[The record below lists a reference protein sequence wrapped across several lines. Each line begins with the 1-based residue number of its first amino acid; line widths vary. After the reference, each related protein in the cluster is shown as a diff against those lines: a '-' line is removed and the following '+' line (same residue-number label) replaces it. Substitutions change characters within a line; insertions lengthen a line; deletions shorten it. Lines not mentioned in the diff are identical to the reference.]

1 MKQRPTP
8 PCRSTAALPPFLRR
22 MPVLLLLLTLALAH
36 VFPASVLAGWQW
48 QGPPTLVNM
57 QSNRRGHV
65 FYKGEAVA
73 LKLSGPGAS
82 KYVIRDYYGNIV
94 EQGAL
99 NGTVLVPGVTEPGWY
114 KVNFYGGDQGMPW
127 GNSVGSGMFCILRDD
142 PNFPRMPAPGTF
154 GGEGLVDEI
163 TRGVM
168 GYGPQRHKVDNAS
181 AADSEIPRLDAE
193 IALDQKYYM
202 PFDPYRKRELLIVF
216 PNGTWDLAG
225 VRKIVEH
232 FKGSVKYWEPRNE
245 PNFSTGATAFVKNE
259 LAPFYAL
266 VKSVDPT
273 LKVIAPG
280 AVTVGPP
287 MAGWNDEF
295 FRAGGGKYID
305 AFSFHAYNC
314 VNGDLNLT
322 RMSMDQVN
330 GWLSRYNLTG
340 LEKWQT
346 EQGFLGPVY
355 GAYQPRMQGRWTM
368 LQMMVYEQYGIP
380 KEHNHYWYDRNGG
393 FWDEPRWV
401 QNEDGSI
408 NPVGVLLRV
417 WSEELYG
424 TRFERSLDFGN
435 PGNKLYVGSV
445 FSGPGKQMAALMTS
459 GDTRGQLDVSV
470 PNAASIKVV
479 SPFGKE
485 RTVALVNG
493 KVTLPVSELPTYVEY
508 AGTLSVAPL
517 NWGTNL
523 VQQGGVTAAASG
535 SSVHPINPG
544 INNPPG
550 KVINGKLDT
559 WYWNQGN
566 DDRIWESNNA
576 TYPAWFEVR
585 LPAATQMD
593 RVVVY
598 AGIPWQWDGSI
609 LDYELQVEQGG
620 QWVSLERIQ
629 EPVNTLR
636 AYTQT
641 NRTSV
646 DSFYSERCIFT
657 HSFAPVTTAK
667 IRLLVHDV
675 TWGGASNKDLKD
687 AGAQGGEHQLNL
699 REIEIYRSGAAVS
712 SNAAPAAVG
721 DSATCYRGGS
731 VSIPVLA
738 NDTNTD
744 GGPFALSIVSVGEPK
759 LGRVA
764 IVGDQLVYTA
774 AQALSGPDQFTY
786 TISDGASSATSTVAV
801 NVLATVQPLG
811 VDTHGLF
818 AEYFNNADFTAPA
831 FSRVDPYVDNNWG
844 TNAPDPAVDAGSF
857 SIRWTGKVRAKYT
870 ELYAFSTLSDDG
882 VRLWVNG
889 KALVNNWNPHPGTVD
904 AGSIQLEAGQLY
916 DIKLEYFQ
924 GGGGAQISLFWSSP
938 SQTREVVPFDAL
950 TLGAPVTVVPP
961 ANRMPV
967 AGKDTAW
974 TPQGSSTLINVLLN
988 DSDADAAPLPL
999 KISAVGAPG
1008 RGTAVLSDTRIQY
1021 TPEAGFAGA
1030 DAFTYTITDGEATA
1044 TATVT
1049 VTVAAPDPT
1058 RWAGLKGEYFGAAD
1072 LTVPLM
1078 SRLDAAVNFDWLLGA
1093 PATGIPADGFSA
1105 RWSGAVTPRFTESYT
1120 FYATSDDG
1128 VRLWVNGV
1136 LIADNWSDHAPAE
1149 VSGSIKLV
1157 AGALCDIKMEYYE
1170 RTGGAQAQL
1179 RWSSPSLPK
1188 EVIPSTCLSTPPFTG
1203 GVAPPPPPQV
1213 LVNRAPVAVD
1223 DTASTNEGVA
1233 VTVPVLANDSDP
1245 DAAPQALLVSAV
1257 GAPAR
1262 GSATLA
1268 GGGVVYLPQPGFTGV
1283 DQFAYTISD
1292 GSATA
1297 SAVAVVTVKSTAL
1310 VNSLVSSGMSA
1321 VQVGV
1326 AVGSSRILADGSWEL
1341 NGTGGS
1347 VSGTADALRMEA
1359 VTVTGDF
1366 RVMMRV
1372 RGLTGS
1378 AAARAG
1384 LLLREGTQ
1392 PGDRC
1397 VLGCVTPSA
1406 QVRSG
1411 ARLVANGA
1419 YSETA
1424 SGVPEAQ
1431 AVFPEA
1437 WLQLERMGDSVRVLV
1452 SSNGAAFQ
1460 PVAAYTVA
1468 GLGASLQVGA
1478 VATGGAPDATVRA
1491 VVDQWSV
1498 QPVVGAGSAPFQA
1511 GLLGVYYASS
1521 NLTLPVAAR
1530 VDETVNFDWGNG
1542 TAHPAVAGDNFSA
1555 RWSGY
1560 VVAPTSGLF
1569 TFYTQADDG
1578 VRLWVNGKQLVSDW
1592 TPHAITENS
1601 GTVELQAGVPVEVKL
1616 EYFESGGQAVCRLL
1630 WSGPSVNKQTV
1641 PVGVLRP
1648 ALVPTALGAAVSPAV
1663 RLLADGSR
1671 ELAATGAGLKAGA
1684 LEQGG
1689 FLNEPHSGDFQMA
1702 FRLRALS
1709 GSSSVAMM
1717 LREGMGAADR
1727 FAALQWGLDGGL
1739 SLWSRATVG
1748 GAVTRTPVA
1757 GSLSLPDAWLLLER
1771 RGDKILLAFSPDDK
1785 TYTNSASLELAGLP
1799 QLVYAGA
1806 FLGGSSGGTAA
1817 KAVVGEYELNPISL
1831 PGLTGEYF
1839 GSSALSGLRMVRVDP
1854 SVDFVWGSG
1863 SPDPR
1868 LPADSFSVR
1877 WTGRLKTRA
1886 AGSTTFF
1893 VQSDDGVR
1901 LWLNGQLV
1909 INNWTDHAVTENS
1922 VTLSLGAGA
1931 SVDVRLEYYEKA
1943 GSATARLLWTTPGQ
1957 PKQVIPV
1964 EQLRTP

>member
-1 MKQRPTP
+1 MKDRPALSCRFLASFP
-8 PCRSTAALPPFLRR
+8 PLLRR
-22 MPVLLLLLTLALAH
+22 LPVLMLLLTLALLP
-36 VFPASVLAGWQW
+36 VFPPSLLAGWQW
-48 QGPPTLVNM
+48 QGPSTLVTM

-65 FYKGEAVA
+65 FYRGEAVA

-82 KYVIRDYYGNIV
+82 KYVIRDYYGNVV

-99 NGTVLVPGVTEPGWY
+99 SGTVLVPGVSEPGWY

-142 PNFPRMPAPGTF
+142 PNFPKMPAPGTF
-154 GGEGLVDEI
+154 GGEGLIDEI

-245 PNFSTGATAFVKNE
+245 PNFSTGATAFVQNE

-330 GWLSRYNLTG
+330 GWLSRYNLKG

-424 TRFERSLDFGN
+424 TRFESALNFGN
-435 PGNKLYVGSV
+435 PGNKLFVGSV
-445 FSGPGKQMAALMTS
+445 FTGPGKKMAALMTS

-470 PNAASIKVV
+470 PDAASIKVV

-508 AGTLSVAPL
+508 TGTLSVAPL
-517 NWGTNL
+517 DWGTNL
-523 VQQGGVTAAASG
+523 VQQGGATAAASG

-544 INNPPG
+544 INNPPS

-620 QWVSLERIQ
+620 QWVSIERIQ

-667 IRLLVHDV
+667 IRLLVNDV

-699 REIEIYRSGAAVS
+699 REIEIYRSGVAVASNTAPVAA
-712 SNAAPAAVG
+712 A

-731 VSIPVLA
+731 VKIPVLA
-738 NDTNTD
+738 NDTDAD
-744 GGPFALSIVSVGEPK
+744 GGPFALSIVSIGEPK
-759 LGRVA
+759 LGRAA

-774 AQALSGPDQFTY
+774 AQALSGQDQFTY
-786 TISDGASSATSTVAV
+786 TVSDGVSTSTATVTV

-818 AEYFNNADFTAPA
+818 AEYFNNADLTALA

-844 TNAPDPAVDAGSF
+844 TNAPEPSVDAGSF
-857 SIRWTGKVRAKYT
+857 SIRWTGKVRAKYS
-870 ELYAFSTLSDDG
+870 ELYTFSTLSDDG

-889 KALVNNWNPHPGTVD
+889 KMLVNNWNPHPGTID
-904 AGSIQLEAGQLY
+904 TGSIPLEAGQWY

-938 SQTREVVPFDAL
+938 TQTREVVPFDAL
-950 TLGAPVTVVPP
+950 TLGALVTVVPP
-961 ANRMPV
+961 ANRVPV
-967 AGKDTAW
+967 AVKDVAW
-974 TPQGSSTLINVLLN
+974 TPQGASTLINVLLN
-988 DSDADAAPLPL
+988 DSDADASPLPL
-999 KISAVGAPG
+999 KISAVGTPG
-1008 RGTAVLSDTRIQY
+1008 HGTAVLTDTRILY
-1021 TPEAGFAGA
+1021 TPAAGFSGT
-1030 DAFTYTITDGEATA
+1030 DAFTYTITDGEASA

-1072 LTVPLM
+1072 LTVPLLT
-1078 SRLDAAVNFDWLLGA
+1078 RLDSTVNFDWLLGA
-1093 PATGIPADGFSA
+1093 PAAGISADGFSV
-1105 RWSGAVTPRFTESYT
+1105 RWSGAVTPRFSESYT

-1128 VRLWVNGV
+1128 VRVWVNGA

-1149 VSGSIKLV
+1149 VSGRINLV
-1157 AGALCDIKMEYYE
+1157 AGALCDIKVEYYE
-1170 RTGGAQAQL
+1170 RTGGAQVQL

-1188 EVIPSTCLSTPPFTG
+1188 EVIPSTCLSTPPFVG
-1203 GVAPPPPPQV
+1203 GVAPPPPPPV
-1213 LVNRAPVAVD
+1213 LVNLAPVAVND
-1223 DTASTNEGVA
+1223 AVSTNEGVA
-1233 VTVPVLANDSDP
+1233 VTVPVLSNDSDP
-1245 DAAPQALLVSAV
+1245 DSGPQALVVSAV
-1257 GAPAR
+1257 GAPAH
-1262 GSATLA
+1262 GSATLV
-1268 GGGVVYLPQPGFTGV
+1268 GGSVVYQPQVGFTGA
-1283 DQFAYTISD
+1283 DQFTYTMSD
-1292 GSATA
+1292 GAATA
-1297 SAVAVVTVKSTAL
+1297 SAVVAVTVKSTAIAS
-1310 VNSLVSSGMSA
+1310 NLVSSGMNP
-1321 VQVGV
+1321 VQIGG
-1326 AVGSSRILADGSWEL
+1326 ATGSSRILADGSWEL

-1347 VSGTADALRMEA
+1347 VSGVADALRMEA
-1359 VTVTGDF
+1359 VAVTGDF
-1366 RVMMRV
+1366 RVLLRV
-1372 RGLTGS
+1372 RGLAGS

-1397 VLGCVTPSA
+1397 VFGAVTPSA
-1406 QVRSG
+1406 QVRTG
-1411 ARLVANGA
+1411 ARFVASA
-1419 YSETA
+1419 AFSETTP
-1424 SGVPEAQ
+1424 GVPEVQ
-1431 AVFPEA
+1431 AVFPDA
-1437 WLQLERMGDSVRVLV
+1437 WLQLERIGDRVRVFV
-1452 SSNGAAFQ
+1452 SNNGTEFQ

-1478 VATGGAPDATVRA
+1478 VTTGGADAVVRA
-1491 VVDQWSV
+1491 VLDQWSL
-1498 QPVVGAGSAPFQA
+1498 QAVVAPGATPTQA
-1511 GLLGVYYASS
+1511 GLLGVYYAST

-1530 VDETVNFDWGNG
+1530 VDEGVNFDWANG
-1542 TAHPAVAGDNFSA
+1542 TAHPALAGDNFSV

-1560 VVAPTSGLF
+1560 VVAPTSGQF

-1592 TPHAITENS
+1592 TPHAMTENS
-1601 GTVELQAGVPVEVKL
+1601 GTVDLLAGVPVEVKL
-1616 EYFESGGQAVCRLL
+1616 EYFEAGGQAVCKLL
-1630 WSGPSVNKQTV
+1630 WSGPSVGKQSV
-1641 PVGVLRP
+1641 PASALRP
-1648 ALVPTALGAAVSPAV
+1648 ALTPTALGSAVAPTGS
-1663 RLLADGSR
+1663 LLPEGAR
-1671 ELAATGAGLKAGA
+1671 EFSATGAGLKAGA

-1689 FLNEPHSGDFQMA
+1689 FLNEAHSGDFQMA
-1702 FRLRALS
+1702 VRLCALT
-1709 GSSSVAMM
+1709 GSSSVALM

-1727 FAALQWGLDGGL
+1727 FAALQWGVDGSL
-1739 SLWSRATVG
+1739 SMWSRSTVG
-1748 GAVTRTPVA
+1748 GAVTSTPVA
-1757 GSLSLPDAWLLLER
+1757 GMLSLPNAWLLVER
-1771 RGDKILLAFSPDDK
+1771 KGDKILLAFSTDDK
-1785 TYTNSASLELAGLP
+1785 TYTNGASLDIAGLP
-1799 QLVYAGA
+1799 QLVYTGV
-1806 FLGGSSGGTAA
+1806 FLGGGLGGTPA
-1817 KAVVGEYELNPISL
+1817 KAVVGEYELNPTNVS
-1831 PGLTGEYF
+1831 GLTGEYF
-1839 GSSALSGLRMVRVDP
+1839 GSSTLSGLRMVRVDP
-1854 SVDFVWGSG
+1854 AVDFSWGSG
-1863 SPDPR
+1863 SPDSK
-1868 LPADSFSVR
+1868 LAADNFSVR

-1886 AGSTTFF
+1886 AGSTTFY

-1901 LWLNGQLV
+1901 LWLNGRLV
-1909 INNWTDHAVTENS
+1909 INNWTDHAMTENS
-1922 VTLSLGAGA
+1922 VTLSLGAGVN
-1931 SVDVRLEYYEKA
+1931 VDVRLEYYEKA